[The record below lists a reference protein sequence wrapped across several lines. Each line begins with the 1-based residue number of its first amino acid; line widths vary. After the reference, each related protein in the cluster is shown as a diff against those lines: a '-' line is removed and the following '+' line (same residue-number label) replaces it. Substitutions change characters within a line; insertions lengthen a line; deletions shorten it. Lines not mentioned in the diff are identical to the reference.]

1 MIKLFLDD
9 ERFPPDDGGNWEI
22 VRSVD
27 EAKTFINHNG
37 FPSFISFDHDL
48 SDELT
53 GYDLVNWIIDTDMD
67 NDGKFIP
74 EDFSFYVHSQNPI
87 GAKNIQE
94 KLSSYLAHK
103 KTEKN

>member
-27 EAKTFINHNG
+27 EAKNFINHNG
-37 FPSFISFDHDL
+37 FPPFISFDHDL

-67 NDGKFIP
+67 NDGNFIP
-74 EDFSFYVHSQNPI
+74 ENFSFYVHSQNPI

-94 KLSSYLAHK
+94 KLSSYLVHK